1 MGSEDVLRRV
11 QRSGRISADDALEMR
26 RAVYGDDGRI
36 DPQEIEALFA
46 IDEAATDAD
55 LAWSGLLTEAGVDF
69 VVHQM
74 EPSGYVDAA
83 NADWLIARIGRDGAV
98 KTATELELLV
108 KVLDAARTSPPR
120 LVQYALRQVQQAVVD
135 GDGPLADGGRL
146 EPGRVSRAEADL
158 LRRILYAYGGD
169 DGIAVTRAEADV
181 LFDINDAVADADN
194 DPAWLDL
201 FVKAVAN
208 CIMAASGYVVPT
220 REVALRREEWLDAPE
235 GGVAGFFARMVSGGL
250 RGVLEAYRAPDD
262 EDEWAAR
269 NARMDA
275 AIAGAEVVTDGE
287 AAWLAGRIDRDGR
300 MHDAEKALLR
310 FIANEGRDVHPSLAP
325 LLAKAA

>member
-1 MGSEDVLRRV
+1 
-11 QRSGRISADDALEMR
+11 
-26 RAVYGDDGRI
+26 
-36 DPQEIEALFA
+36 
-46 IDEAATDAD
+46 
-55 LAWSGLLTEAGVDF
+55 
-69 VVHQM
+69 
-74 EPSGYVDAA
+74 
-83 NADWLIARIGRDGAV
+83 
-98 KTATELELLV
+98 
-108 KVLDAARTSPPR
+108 
-120 LVQYALRQVQQAVVD
+120 VQYALRQVQQAVVD

-269 NARMDA
+269 NARTDA

>member
-11 QRSGRISADDALEMR
+11 QRSGRISADEALEMR

-36 DPQEIEALFA
+36 DPHEIEALFA
-46 IDEAATDAD
+46 IDEAATTAD
-55 LAWSGLLTEAGVDF
+55 PAWSALLTEGGVDF

-74 EPSGYVDAA
+74 EPTGYVDAA
-83 NADWLIARIGRDGAV
+83 NADWLIARIGADGTV

-108 KVLDAARTSPPR
+108 KVLEAARTSPPR
-120 LVQYALRQVQQAVVD
+120 LVQYALRQVQHAVVD

-146 EPGRVSRAEADL
+146 EPGRVTRAEADL
-158 LRRILYAYGGD
+158 LRRILYAFGGD
-169 DGIAVTRAEADV
+169 DGIAVTRAEAEV
-181 LFDINDAVADADN
+181 LFDINDTVADADN

-275 AIAGAEVVTDGE
+275 AIANAEVVTDGE